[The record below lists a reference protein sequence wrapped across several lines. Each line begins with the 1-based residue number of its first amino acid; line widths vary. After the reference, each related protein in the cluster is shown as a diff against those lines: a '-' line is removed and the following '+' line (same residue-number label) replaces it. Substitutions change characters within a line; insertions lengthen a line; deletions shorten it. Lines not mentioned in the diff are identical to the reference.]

1 MTGYLGKQTKLQC
14 HLLGHPTPKLQWVRS
29 PPAPLPSGR
38 HDLEED
44 GLIINSTE
52 FGDTGVYICKAKN
65 QYGSILQGTYLE
77 VKPIGKYKISVRLL
91 FTSRKLF
98 SLSRHTCV
106 VQVLSRVTFISKT
119 KELKLLNFNKVQV
132 VTTTTRTKK
141 WTIRKLVDSTW
152 YIVSLYDHIFRS

>member
-1 MTGYLGKQTKLQC
+1 MFLYICFYTGAPRFPGSPPSQMTGYLGKQTKLQC
-14 HLLGHPTPKLQWVRS
+14 DLLGYPTPKLQWVRS

-52 FGDTGVYICKAKN
+52 FGDSGVYICTAKN

-119 KELKLLNFNKVQV
+119 KELELLNFNKV
-132 VTTTTRTKK
+132 
-141 WTIRKLVDSTW
+141 
-152 YIVSLYDHIFRS
+152 